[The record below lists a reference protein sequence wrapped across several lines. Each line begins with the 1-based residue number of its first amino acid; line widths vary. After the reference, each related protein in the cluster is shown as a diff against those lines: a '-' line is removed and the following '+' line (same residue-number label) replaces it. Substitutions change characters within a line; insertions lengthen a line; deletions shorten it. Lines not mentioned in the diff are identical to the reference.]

1 MVTLTAD
8 APPRRR
14 TRRDPEPHFQPD
26 VTRQLNALQGC
37 PELQVPAEH
46 LAREVRRIVEAL
58 DTSTLEAQY
67 SSLGRRGYHPR
78 YSLGVWI
85 YGSLLG
91 IHESTKLGAALKTDA
106 ALRLLSGG
114 HIISE
119 GTLRRFRST
128 NRGFFEEAI
137 EQTVRLAHEQGLV
150 RPEEIGVDSV
160 RLRAHAATSE
170 VRTLV
175 RSRKRLAALLAVELD
190 RLSDTER
197 ERHEQ
202 KVAKHRSAIE
212 RCEAEGRTNFVVTNS
227 SAGLLKF
234 PDGGSAPGHRVTVAA
249 VGVKERLIVSV
260 LIDADGFDF
269 GKSGPALRKV
279 REVFER
285 LGIFADRRLQAALD
299 AGYWCETDLQFA
311 ADSREWID
319 VLIAE
324 RNDDEPNFFGH
335 DKFTFREDGSVL
347 CPADRLMKGPRK
359 SGRPGQELYEGI
371 GCASCE
377 LRPKCT
383 SKPVRTLVIRR
394 SFEEFRRLMR
404 ERMAQPDAK
413 ARYNQRI
420 ATIEPVFSNIE
431 STMKYRRAT
440 TRHDSGI
447 LGEILLKLL
456 AHNVSRLIAAK
467 RLCRVSVSLEPF

>member
-137 EQTVRLAHEQGLV
+137 EQTCS
-150 RPEEIGVDSV
+150 PEACKGCTGFP
-160 RLRAHAATSE
+160 ATS
-170 VRTLV
+170 TL
-175 RSRKRLAALLAVELD
+175 
-190 RLSDTER
+190 
-197 ERHEQ
+197 
-202 KVAKHRSAIE
+202 
-212 RCEAEGRTNFVVTNS
+212 
-227 SAGLLKF
+227 
-234 PDGGSAPGHRVTVAA
+234 AP
-249 VGVKERLIVSV
+249 
-260 LIDADGFDF
+260 
-269 GKSGPALRKV
+269 
-279 REVFER
+279 
-285 LGIFADRRLQAALD
+285 
-299 AGYWCETDLQFA
+299 
-311 ADSREWID
+311 
-319 VLIAE
+319 
-324 RNDDEPNFFGH
+324 
-335 DKFTFREDGSVL
+335 
-347 CPADRLMKGPRK
+347 
-359 SGRPGQELYEGI
+359 
-371 GCASCE
+371 
-377 LRPKCT
+377 
-383 SKPVRTLVIRR
+383 
-394 SFEEFRRLMR
+394 
-404 ERMAQPDAK
+404 
-413 ARYNQRI
+413 
-420 ATIEPVFSNIE
+420 
-431 STMKYRRAT
+431 RA
-440 TRHDSGI
+440 
-447 LGEILLKLL
+447 
-456 AHNVSRLIAAK
+456 
-467 RLCRVSVSLEPF
+467 